1 MGIKLDK
8 MTGFMKGLTG
18 STLKWIA
25 IVTMFIDHVAATI
38 LVRIILSGGYSEEMM
53 QIYKIMRTIGRVA
66 FPIFC
71 FLLVEGFLHT
81 RNVYK
86 YIGRM
91 AGFVLLTE
99 IPYDLAF
106 SACFPSWEDQSV
118 MLTLLIGLLTMWG
131 CSLIERKWP
140 TNYLGQWIGFAL
152 CLAMGM
158 QVAYL
163 LNTDYAYRGVLSIMA
178 MYFFRRERN
187 LQVLA
192 GAITFLW
199 EPWALVAF
207 PLIYLYNGQRGM
219 KMKYFFY
226 AFYPLHL
233 LLFYAISFILGI
245 HYIPVV

>member
-1 MGIKLDK
+1 MIYLS
-8 MTGFMKGLTG
+8 KGLSG

-25 IVTMFIDHVAATI
+25 IVTMFIDHVAAAL
-38 LVRIILSGGYSEEMM
+38 LVRILWGYGYSEGLHG
-53 QIYKIMRTIGRVA
+53 IYDIMRAIGRVA

-91 AGFVLLTE
+91 AVFVLLAE
-99 IPYDLAF
+99 IPFDLAF
-106 SACFPSWEDQSV
+106 SARVVAWNDQSV

-131 CSLIERKWP
+131 CSLIEKNWQE
-140 TNYLGQWIGFAL
+140 NYIVQWIGFAV
-152 CLAMGM
+152 CLAVGM
-158 QVAYL
+158 RLAYWCQ
-163 LNTDYAYRGVLSIMA
+163 TDYAHYGVFSIMA
-178 MYFFRRERN
+178 MYFFRKERK

-192 GAITFLW
+192 GALSFLW
-199 EPWALVAF
+199 EEELLAILAF
-207 PLIYLYNGQRGM
+207 LFIYLYNGQRGM

-233 LLFYAISFILGI
+233 LLIYLVAMIMGI
-245 HYIPVV
+245 HFIPAV

>member
-1 MGIKLDK
+1 
-8 MTGFMKGLTG
+8 MTCFTKGLTG

-38 LVRIILSGGYSEEMM
+38 LIRVILSTGYSEVLFKTYKMM
-53 QIYKIMRTIGRVA
+53 RIIGRIA

-71 FLLVEGFLHT
+71 FLLVEGFLRT

-91 AGFVLLTE
+91 AVFVILTE

-106 SACFPSWEDQSV
+106 SASILTWKDQSV

-131 CSLIERKWP
+131 CSLIEKKWSE
-140 TNYLGQWIGFAL
+140 NYIGQWLGYAI
-152 CLAMGM
+152 CLAVGMGL
-158 QVAYL
+158 AYL
-163 LNTDYAYRGVLSIMA
+163 LKTDYAYKGVLSIMS
-178 MYFFRRERN
+178 MYFFRREKN

-192 GAITFLW
+192 GVLTFLW
-199 EPWALVAF
+199 EPWSLLAF

-219 KMKYFFY
+219 QMKYFFY

-233 LLFYAISFILGI
+233 LLFYLIAMMMGMHF
-245 HYIPVV
+245 IPVI

>member
-1 MGIKLDK
+1 MYLLK
-8 MTGFMKGLTG
+8 GFTG

-25 IVTMFIDHVAATI
+25 IITMFIDHLAATL
-38 LVRIILSGGYSEEMM
+38 LVRMMLCYGYSEEMYI
-53 QIYKIMRTIGRVA
+53 IYRVMRTIGRVA

-71 FLLVEGFLHT
+71 FLLVEGFMRT
-81 RNVYK
+81 RNVGK

-91 AGFVLLTE
+91 SLFAILTE

-106 SACFPSWEDQSV
+106 SACILTWKDQSV

-131 CSLIERKWP
+131 CSLIEKKWQE
-140 TNYLGQWIGFAL
+140 NYIVQWIGFAA
-152 CLAMGM
+152 CLAVGM
-158 QVAYL
+158 QLAYL
-163 LNTDYAYRGVLSIMA
+163 LNTDYAYKGILSIMA
-178 MYFFRRERN
+178 MYFFRKDKN

-192 GAITFLW
+192 GGITFFW
-199 EPWALVAF
+199 EPWALLAF

-233 LLFYAISFILGI
+233 LLLYLIAMMMGMHF
-245 HYIPVV
+245 IPVI